1 MCKSCSFVVLCVSLW
16 VRLFISRG
24 NALQHTGKSPVGI
37 LPGCVIP
44 GYKQLIHRI
53 CIDGMQFLHICIAI
67 LRGSGMDLC
76 WSYEKYS
83 PNRYRLILIDK
94 VIGCGHTLRAV
105 WVPGY
110 ESRRLIDILQ
120 AAWYLNSGGKI
131 RNGLADHTVLILDQ
145 IAEYRKES

>member
-1 MCKSCSFVVLCVSLW
+1 
-16 VRLFISRG
+16 
-24 NALQHTGKSPVGI
+24 
-37 LPGCVIP
+37 
-44 GYKQLIHRI
+44 
-53 CIDGMQFLHICIAI
+53 
-67 LRGSGMDLC
+67 MDLC
-76 WSYEKYS
+76 WSYEKCS
-83 PNRYRLILIDK
+83 PNRYRLVLIDK

-145 IAEYRKES
+145 IAERSLNVGKEKYSKIRAVDAGSL